1 MVLLLLSI
9 IKYSFIWSKK
19 ISGLDGFITKYY
31 QIFKNQL
38 IPTLFKLF

>member
-1 MVLLLLSI
+1 MVLLLGI

-19 ISGLDGFITKYY
+19 TSGLDGFITKYC